1 MTVEGTFGRIDTGLV
16 RGIIRGLVVTG
27 ILLCSS
33 IALAD
38 EMTDEERQKLRG
50 EIDAKTQEILN
61 ELYEESP
68 DAKSHVENAAGYA
81 VFSNFGM
88 KIFVAGGGSGK
99 GLALNNKTGERT
111 YMKMLEIQAGLGF
124 GIKKFKLVWIFL
136 DSADFDDFVN
146 AGWEFGAQAT
156 AAAAMGDDGS
166 SIQGAVPVSDGVWL
180 YQLTGSGLALELTA
194 KSTRYFKNDDL
205 N

>member
-1 MTVEGTFGRIDTGLV
+1 
-16 RGIIRGLVVTG
+16 
-27 ILLCSS
+27 
-33 IALAD
+33 
-38 EMTDEERQKLRG
+38 
-50 EIDAKTQEILN
+50 
-61 ELYEESP
+61 
-68 DAKSHVENAAGYA
+68 
-81 VFSNFGM
+81 M

-136 DSADFDDFVN
+136 DAADCDEVVN
-146 AGWEFGAQAT
+146 VVLEFGAQAT